1 MTSNGSISDT
11 VWADVLGHVRLNH
24 PVLSRGWFV
33 QLQPG
38 TMDGGQ
44 LTILA
49 ANDAQLAYLRDHCT
63 PAFVEAA
70 QAATG
75 RLVSVGFAAT
85 KPSQSDGTF
94 VPSRPVGATTQVA
107 RLSEAALVPLNPQ
120 YTFDNF
126 VVGPC
131 NRLPHASCIAVSD
144 SPGSAYNPLFL
155 HGSAGLGKTHLL
167 QAVYH
172 RVLERSPSARV
183 LYLSCETFVNQFIE
197 AVERGALDGFRY
209 RYRHVDM
216 LLIDDIQFLPGGDRS
231 QEEFFHTFNTLYQ
244 LRKQII
250 LSGDSAPAEIPHLEE
265 RLVSRFN
272 CGLVVR
278 LEPPCLETRLAII
291 RKKSRM
297 RNIEIPEDVA
307 LYIASRLTSNTRELE
322 GAINKIHSLSSLD
335 GRPVD
340 LRLAKEAI
348 GAEDGPRT
356 RDVRIQDIMG
366 AVTQRFNVKLSDLQG
381 RRRTRSVA
389 LPRQVCMYLARRFTT
404 HSLGEIGGFFGGR
417 DHTTVLHANKLV
429 TSRRETDLQFR
440 ADLEELERGLT
451 GE

>member
-1 MTSNGSISDT
+1 MTPAAPGISDA
-11 VWADVLGHVRLNH
+11 VWADVLAHVRLHH
-24 PVLSRGWFV
+24 PVLARGWFV

-38 TMDGGQ
+38 TFDRGE
-44 LTILA
+44 LTVLA
-49 ANDAQLAYLRDHCT
+49 ANDAQHAYLRDHCLT
-63 PAFVEAA
+63 AFVEAA

-75 RLVSVGFAAT
+75 RLVSVRFATAADSAVSTPAGSHPAT
-85 KPSQSDGTF
+85 PSPT
-94 VPSRPVGATTQVA
+94 PRPPDPDLA
-107 RLSEAALVPLNPQ
+107 PLNPE

-144 SPGSAYNPLFL
+144 APGSAYNPLFL

-172 RVLERSPSARV
+172 RVLDRSPSARI
-183 LYLSCETFVNQFIE
+183 LYLSCETFVNQFID

-209 RYRHVDM
+209 RYRHLD
-216 LLIDDIQFLPGGDRS
+216 LLLLDDIQFLPGGDRS

-250 LSGDSAPAEIPHLEE
+250 LSADSAPAEIPNLEE

-297 RNIEIPEDVA
+297 RNIELPEDVA
-307 LYIASRLTSNTRELE
+307 LYIASRLKSNTRELE
-322 GAINKIHSLSSLD
+322 GAINKIHSLAQLD
-335 GRPVD
+335 QRRID
-340 LRLAKEAI
+340 LQLAKEAI
-348 GAEDGPRT
+348 GAENASRN
-356 RDVRIQDIMG
+356 RQVRIQDIMG
-366 AVTQRFNVKLSDLQG
+366 AVTQRYNVKLSDLQG

-389 LPRQVCMYLARRFTT
+389 LPRQVGMYLARQLTP

-417 DHTTVLHANKLV
+417 DHTTVLHAHKLINR
-429 TSRRETDLQFR
+429 RRERDLQFR
-440 ADLEELERGLT
+440 AELDDLERSLT
-451 GE
+451 GD